1 MDLPEHIRRRFREL
15 GRKGGLKRDPNTIP
29 ADQRRE
35 FARKAALARWSRTT
49 PQERSA
55 FAKRVAAKRR
65 KSEAKVKK
73 PQH

>member
-1 MDLPEHIRRRFREL
+1 MDLSKRTREQFRRL
-15 GRKGGLKRDPNTIP
+15 GRQGGLKRDPNTIP

-49 PQERSA
+49 PEERSA
-55 FAKRVAAKRR
+55 FARRVAAKRR

>member
-49 PQERSA
+49 LEERSA
-55 FAKRVAAKRR
+55 FARNVAAKRR
-65 KSEAKVKK
+65 KSEAKVNKAL
-73 PQH
+73 